1 MNLLG
6 GRWMFKKFLNK
17 SKSEV
22 VFAHVTGKLIAL
34 EDVPDPVFN
43 QKMMGEGIAIKPETG
58 TIIAPVD
65 GKIIQLAETKH
76 AFGIR
81 TDMGQEILV
90 HIGLETVALNG
101 EGFNVLV
108 NVGDKVKVGDPIVEA
123 DFDFIE
129 KNAASTVVPMVVT
142 NSSEGQYDFAF
153 EDVSK
158 TVAGETEVFTTKLK

>member
-1 MNLLG
+1 
-6 GRWMFKKFLNK
+6 MFKKFLKK
-17 SKSEV
+17 SKNET
-22 VFAHVTGKLIAL
+22 VFAHVTGQLIAL

-43 QKMMGEGIAIKPETG
+43 QKMMGEGIAIKPESG
-58 TIIAPVD
+58 TVVAPVD

-90 HIGLETVALNG
+90 HIGLETVSLNG

-123 DFDFIE
+123 DFDFIK

-142 NSSEGQYDFAF
+142 NSSEGKYDFDFAGAPN
-153 EDVSK
+153 
-158 TVAGETEVFTTKLK
+158 TVAGKTEVFTTSLK

>member
-1 MNLLG
+1 
-6 GRWMFKKFLNK
+6 MFKKFLKK
-17 SKSEV
+17 SKQEV
-22 VFAHVTGKLIAL
+22 LFAHVTGQVIAL

-58 TIIAPVD
+58 TIVAPID

-90 HIGLETVALNG
+90 HIGLETVSLNG

-108 NVGDKVKVGDPIVEA
+108 SVGDKVKVGDLIVEA

-129 KNAASTVVPMVVT
+129 KNAASTVVPMVIT
-142 NSSEGQYDFAF
+142 NSSEGKYDFDFHAVTKA
-153 EDVSK
+153 E
-158 TVAGETEVFTTKLK
+158 AGKTEVITTNLK

>member
-1 MNLLG
+1 
-6 GRWMFKKFLNK
+6 MFKKFLKK
-17 SKSEV
+17 SKNET
-22 VFAHVTGKLIAL
+22 VFAHVTGQLIAL

-43 QKMMGEGIAIKPETG
+43 QKMMGEGIAIKPESG
-58 TIIAPVD
+58 TIVAPVD

-90 HIGLETVALNG
+90 HIGLETVSLNG

-123 DFDFIE
+123 DFDFIK
-129 KNAASTVVPMVVT
+129 KNSASTVVPMVVT
-142 NSSEGQYDFAF
+142 NSSEGKYDFEFAGTPN
-153 EDVSK
+153 
-158 TVAGETEVFTTKLK
+158 TVAGKTEVFTTNLK

>member
-1 MNLLG
+1 
-6 GRWMFKKFLNK
+6 MFKKFLKK
-17 SKSEV
+17 SKNET
-22 VFAHVTGKLIAL
+22 VFAHVTGQLIAL

-43 QKMMGEGIAIKPETG
+43 QKMMGEGIAIKPESG
-58 TIIAPVD
+58 TIVAPVD

-90 HIGLETVALNG
+90 HIGLETVSLNG

-108 NVGDKVKVGDPIVEA
+108 NVGDKLKVGDPIVEA
-123 DFDFIE
+123 DFDFIK

-142 NSSEGQYDFAF
+142 NSSEGKYDFEFAGTPN
-153 EDVSK
+153 
-158 TVAGETEVFTTKLK
+158 TVAGKTEVFTTNLK

>member
-1 MNLLG
+1 
-6 GRWMFKKFLNK
+6 MFKKFLKK
-17 SKSEV
+17 SKNET
-22 VFAHVTGKLIAL
+22 VFAHVTGQLIAL

-43 QKMMGEGIAIKPETG
+43 QKMMGEGIAIKPESG
-58 TIIAPVD
+58 TIVAPVD

-81 TDMGQEILV
+81 TDIGQEILV
-90 HIGLETVALNG
+90 HIGLETVSLNG

-123 DFDFIE
+123 DFDFIK

-142 NSSEGQYDFAF
+142 NSSEGKYDFDFAGAPN
-153 EDVSK
+153 
-158 TVAGETEVFTTKLK
+158 TVAGKTEVFTTSLK

>member
-1 MNLLG
+1 
-6 GRWMFKKFLNK
+6 MFKKFLKK
-17 SKSEV
+17 SKNET
-22 VFAHVTGKLIAL
+22 VFAHVTGQLIAL

-43 QKMMGEGIAIKPETG
+43 QKMMGEGIAIKPESG
-58 TIIAPVD
+58 TIVAPVD

-81 TDMGQEILV
+81 ADMGQEILV
-90 HIGLETVALNG
+90 HIGLETVSLNG

-123 DFDFIE
+123 DFDFIK

-142 NSSEGQYDFAF
+142 NSSEGKYDFEFAGTPN
-153 EDVSK
+153 
-158 TVAGETEVFTTKLK
+158 TVAGKTEVFTTNLK

>member
-1 MNLLG
+1 
-6 GRWMFKKFLNK
+6 MFKKFLK
-17 SKSEV
+17 KTKQEV
-22 VFAHVTGKLIAL
+22 VFAHVTGRVIAL

-58 TIIAPVD
+58 TIVAPVD

-90 HIGLETVALNG
+90 HIGLETVSLNG

-108 NVGDKVKVGDPIVEA
+108 SVGDKVKVGDPIVEA

-129 KNAASTVVPMVVT
+129 KNAASTVVPMVIT
-142 NSSEGQYDFAF
+142 NSAEGKYDFDFQTVTKA
-153 EDVSK
+153 EAGK
-158 TVAGETEVFTTKLK
+158 TAVLTTNLK

>member
-1 MNLLG
+1 
-6 GRWMFKKFLNK
+6 MFKKFLKK
-17 SKSEV
+17 SKNET
-22 VFAHVTGKLIAL
+22 VFAHVTGQLIAL

-43 QKMMGEGIAIKPETG
+43 QKMMGEGIAIKPESG
-58 TIIAPVD
+58 TIVAPVD

-90 HIGLETVALNG
+90 HIGLETVSLNG

-123 DFDFIE
+123 DFDFIK
-129 KNAASTVVPMVVT
+129 KNAAITVVPMVVT
-142 NSSEGQYDFAF
+142 NSSEGKYDFEFAGTPN
-153 EDVSK
+153 
-158 TVAGETEVFTTKLK
+158 TVAGKTEVFTTNLK

>member
-1 MNLLG
+1 
-6 GRWMFKKFLNK
+6 MFKKFLKK
-17 SKSEV
+17 SKQEV
-22 VFAHVTGKLIAL
+22 LFAHVTGQVIAL

-58 TIIAPVD
+58 TIVAPID

-90 HIGLETVALNG
+90 HIGLETVSLNG

-108 NVGDKVKVGDPIVEA
+108 SVGDKVKVGDPIVEA
-123 DFDFIE
+123 DLIL
-129 KNAASTVVPMVVT
+129 
-142 NSSEGQYDFAF
+142 
-153 EDVSK
+153 
-158 TVAGETEVFTTKLK
+158 LKKMLQVLLYQWL

>member
-1 MNLLG
+1 
-6 GRWMFKKFLNK
+6 MFKKFLK
-17 SKSEV
+17 KTKQEV
-22 VFAHVTGKLIAL
+22 VYAHVTGQVIAL

-58 TIIAPVD
+58 TIVAPVD

-90 HIGLETVALNG
+90 HIGLETVSLNG

-108 NVGDKVKVGDPIVEA
+108 SVGDKVKVGDPIVEA

-129 KNAASTVVPMVVT
+129 KNAASTVVPIVIT
-142 NSSEGQYDFAF
+142 NSAEGKYDFDFQTVIKA
-153 EDVSK
+153 EAGK
-158 TVAGETEVFTTKLK
+158 TAVLTTNLK

>member
-1 MNLLG
+1 
-6 GRWMFKKFLNK
+6 MFKKFLKK
-17 SKSEV
+17 SKNET
-22 VFAHVTGKLIAL
+22 VFAHVTGQLIAL
-34 EDVPDPVFN
+34 EDVPDAVFN
-43 QKMMGEGIAIKPETG
+43 QKMMGEGIAIKPESG
-58 TIIAPVD
+58 TIVAPVD

-90 HIGLETVALNG
+90 HIGLETVSLNG

-123 DFDFIE
+123 DFDFIK

-142 NSSEGQYDFAF
+142 NSSEGKYDFQFAGTPN
-153 EDVSK
+153 
-158 TVAGETEVFTTKLK
+158 TVAGKTEVFTTNLK

>member
-1 MNLLG
+1 
-6 GRWMFKKFLNK
+6 MFKKFLKK
-17 SKSEV
+17 SKNET
-22 VFAHVTGKLIAL
+22 VFAHVTGQLIAL

-43 QKMMGEGIAIKPETG
+43 QKMMGEGIAIKPESG
-58 TIIAPVD
+58 TIVAPVD

-90 HIGLETVALNG
+90 HIGLETVSLNG

-123 DFDFIE
+123 DFDFIK

-142 NSSEGQYDFAF
+142 NSSEGKYDFQFAGTPN
-153 EDVSK
+153 
-158 TVAGETEVFTTKLK
+158 TVAGKTEVFTINLK

>member
-6 GRWMFKKFLNK
+6 GRWMFKKFLKK
-17 SKSEV
+17 SKNET
-22 VFAHVTGKLIAL
+22 VFAHVTGQLIVL

-43 QKMMGEGIAIKPETG
+43 QKMMGEGIAIKPESG
-58 TIIAPVD
+58 TIVAPVD
-65 GKIIQLAETKH
+65 GEIIQLAETKH

-123 DFDFIE
+123 DFDFIK

-142 NSSEGQYDFAF
+142 NSSEGNYDFDFAGTPN
-153 EDVSK
+153 
-158 TVAGETEVFTTKLK
+158 TVAGKTEVFTTNLK

>member
-1 MNLLG
+1 
-6 GRWMFKKFLNK
+6 MFKKFLK
-17 SKSEV
+17 KTKQEV
-22 VFAHVTGKLIAL
+22 VFAHVTGQVIAL

-58 TIIAPVD
+58 TIVAPVD

-90 HIGLETVALNG
+90 HIGLETVSLNG

-108 NVGDKVKVGDPIVEA
+108 SVGDKVKVGDPIVEA

-129 KNAASTVVPMVVT
+129 KNAASTVVPMVIT
-142 NSSEGQYDFAF
+142 NSSEGKYDFDF
-153 EDVSK
+153 Q
-158 TVAGETEVFTTKLK
+158 TVTKAEAGKTEVLTTNLK

>member
-1 MNLLG
+1 
-6 GRWMFKKFLNK
+6 MFKKFLK
-17 SKSEV
+17 KTKQEV
-22 VFAHVTGKLIAL
+22 VFAHVTGQVIAL

-58 TIIAPVD
+58 TIVAPVD

-90 HIGLETVALNG
+90 HIGLETVSLNG

-108 NVGDKVKVGDPIVEA
+108 SVGDKVKVGDPIVEA

-129 KNAASTVVPMVVT
+129 KNAASTVVPMVIT
-142 NSSEGQYDFAF
+142 NSAEGKYDFDFQAITKA
-153 EDVSK
+153 EAGK
-158 TVAGETEVFTTKLK
+158 TAVLTTNLK

>member
-1 MNLLG
+1 
-6 GRWMFKKFLNK
+6 MFKKFLKK
-17 SKSEV
+17 SKQETL
-22 VFAHVTGKLIAL
+22 FAHVTGQVIAL

-58 TIIAPVD
+58 TIVAPID

-90 HIGLETVALNG
+90 HIGLETVSLNG

-108 NVGDKVKVGDPIVEA
+108 SVGDKVRVGDPIVEA

-129 KNAASTVVPMVVT
+129 KNAASTVVPMVIT
-142 NSSEGQYDFAF
+142 NSSVGKYDFDFHAVTKV
-153 EDVSK
+153 E
-158 TVAGETEVFTTKLK
+158 AGKTEVITTNLK